1 MPLSDTTAEVSSD
14 TAASSIDIA
23 GWSEALQFV
32 ARHYGVPFSSGAAQQ
47 LVDALQA
54 TATPDC
60 LSRVADKLG
69 LRVKPATPTAAL
81 VSSWRLPVILQFADG
96 AVGVVT
102 ALTANKD
109 VSVVFSGDGG
119 CATTLPLDIVLSHA
133 DFAIVAR
140 PQRGSVDERVDN
152 YIAPYKEHW
161 FRVIA
166 FRDFSAYSHVLL
178 ASLVANV
185 LALAGVMFS
194 MQVYDRVVPS
204 KSFNTL
210 YVLFIGVLL
219 AALFDYMMRRL
230 RTRIIDIVGKRTDMR
245 ISDFVFGHALRVK
258 NQARP
263 TSTGTFIAQLRDL
276 EQVRELLTSTTV
288 AAVAD
293 LPFFVLFLFIF
304 WVIGGPLVAIPAA
317 ALVLLVLPGLL
328 VQGKLRA
335 AANEAMRE
343 SSLRNAMLVEA
354 VQGIEDIKSLQAE
367 DHFQQRWN
375 HYNAVAADGQL
386 RLRAITNGLA
396 AWSHTVQTGTFAAVV
411 FVGAPIVMEGDIT
424 TGSLVACSILGS
436 RMMAPMA
443 QLTHVLGRFQ
453 QARVGLN
460 SIDAILRMPTDHPQ
474 SDTRV
479 SAPVLQGAYSMKG
492 AVFQYGTSA
501 GRPAL
506 AVNNLSIKA
515 GEKLAILGKNG
526 AGKSTLLA
534 AMAGMVE
541 PAAGEVLL
549 DSLALSQIDPAD
561 LRRNVGLLTQDT
573 RLFHGT
579 IRENVTLGAL
589 HAPETTLLDVLT
601 MTGADEFVRKL
612 PRGLDHQ
619 ILEGGRGLSGG
630 QKQALLL
637 ARLLIRNPAVVLLD
651 EPTAAMDE
659 ATERQFIA
667 RFQAWSAE
675 RTVIVATHRMRVLE
689 LVQRVIVVD
698 NGQVTLDGSKEE
710 VLNRLRGVNGVTPPT
725 NVRVKVGEKSKPAKV
740 EDLAP
745 KMVKGEA

>member
-1 MPLSDTTAEVSSD
+1 MSLSDGQTESPPD
-14 TAASSIDIA
+14 TNAPGLDIA
-23 GWSEALQFV
+23 GWNEAFQYV
-32 ARHYGVPFSSGAAQQ
+32 ARHYGVPFSPGAAKQ
-47 LVDALQA
+47 LIETLHNNG
-54 TATPDC
+54 TEEC
-60 LSRVADKLG
+60 LTRMAGKMG
-69 LRVKPATPTAAL
+69 LRIKRAAPTSNL
-81 VSSWRLPVILQFADG
+81 LTSWRLPTILQFADG

-102 ALTANKD
+102 ALSASQE

-119 CATTLPLDIVLSHA
+119 CATTLPLDIVLSHS
-133 DFAIVAR
+133 DFAVVAR
-140 PQRGSVDERVDN
+140 PQRGTVDERVDS
-152 YIAPYKEHW
+152 YIAPHREHW
-161 FRVIA
+161 FRTIA
-166 FRDFSAYSHVLL
+166 FKDLGAYSHVML

-185 LALAGVMFS
+185 LALGGVMFS

-219 AALFDYMMRRL
+219 AALFDFIMRRL

-245 ISDFVFGHALRVK
+245 ISDLVFGHALRVK

-293 LPFFVLFLFIF
+293 LPFFLLFLFIF
-304 WVIGGPLVAIPAA
+304 WMIGGPLVFIPIT
-317 ALVLLVLPGLL
+317 ALVLLLLPGLL

-354 VQGIEDIKSLQAE
+354 VQGIEDIKTLQAE

-375 HYNAVAADGQL
+375 HYNAVSAEGQL
-386 RLRAITNGLA
+386 RLRSITNGLA
-396 AWSHTVQTGTFAAVV
+396 AWSHSIQTGTFAAVV
-411 FVGAPIVMEGDIT
+411 FVGAPIVMEGDMT

-443 QLTHVLGRFQ
+443 QLTQILGRFQ
-453 QARVGLN
+453 QARVGLK
-460 SIDAILRMPTDHPQ
+460 SIDAILQMPSDHPATE
-474 SDTRV
+474 TRV
-479 SAPVLQGAYSMKG
+479 SAPNLRGAYRIKG
-492 AVFQYGTSA
+492 AVFHYGA
-501 GRPAL
+501 GAGKPAL
-506 AVNNLSIKA
+506 VIGDLAIAA
-515 GEKLAILGKNG
+515 GEKVAVLGKNG
-526 AGKSTLLA
+526 AGKSTLLM
-534 AMAGMVE
+534 AMSAMIE
-541 PAAGEVLL
+541 PAAGEILL
-549 DSLALSQIDPAD
+549 DDLALSQIDPSD
-561 LRRNVGLLTQDT
+561 VRRHVGLLTQDT

-589 HAPETTLLDVLT
+589 HAPETALLEVLA
-601 MTGADEFVRKL
+601 MTGADDFVRKL
-612 PRGLDHQ
+612 PRGLDHP

-637 ARLLIRNPAVVLLD
+637 ARLLIRDPAVVLLD

-667 RFQAWSAE
+667 RFQTWSAG
-675 RTVIVATHRMRVLE
+675 RTVVVATHRMRVLD
-689 LVQRVIVVD
+689 LVQRIVVVEG
-698 NGQVTLDGSKEE
+698 GQVALDGSKEE
-710 VLNRLRGVNGVTPPT
+710 VLNTLRGVTKVVPPKDNRAKT
-725 NVRVKVGEKSKPAKV
+725 TGSVGSNAVAGFPLKTVK
-740 EDLAP
+740 
-745 KMVKGEA
+745 EA

>member
-1 MPLSDTTAEVSSD
+1 MSLSDGQTESPPD
-14 TAASSIDIA
+14 TNAPGLDIA
-23 GWSEALQFV
+23 GWNEAFQYV
-32 ARHYGVPFSSGAAQQ
+32 ARHYGVPFSPGAAKQ
-47 LVDALQA
+47 LIETLHNNG
-54 TATPDC
+54 TEEC
-60 LSRVADKLG
+60 LTRMAGKMG
-69 LRVKPATPTAAL
+69 LRIKRAAPTSNL
-81 VSSWRLPVILQFADG
+81 LTSWRLPTILQFADG

-102 ALTANKD
+102 ALSASQE

-119 CATTLPLDIVLSHA
+119 CATTLPLDIVLSHS
-133 DFAIVAR
+133 DFAVVAR
-140 PQRGSVDERVDN
+140 PQRGTVDERVDS
-152 YIAPYKEHW
+152 YIAPHREHW
-161 FRVIA
+161 FRTIA
-166 FRDFSAYSHVLL
+166 FKDLGAYSHVML

-185 LALAGVMFS
+185 LALGGVMFS

-219 AALFDYMMRRL
+219 AALFDFIMRRL

-245 ISDFVFGHALRVK
+245 ISDLVFGHALRVK

-293 LPFFVLFLFIF
+293 LPFFLLFLFIF
-304 WVIGGPLVAIPAA
+304 WMIGGPLVFIPIT
-317 ALVLLVLPGLL
+317 ALVLLLLPGLL

-354 VQGIEDIKSLQAE
+354 VQGIEDIKTLQAE

-375 HYNAVAADGQL
+375 HYNAVSAEGQL
-386 RLRAITNGLA
+386 RLRSITNGLA
-396 AWSHTVQTGTFAAVV
+396 AWSHSIQTGTFAAVV
-411 FVGAPIVMEGDIT
+411 FVGAPIVMEGDMT

-443 QLTHVLGRFQ
+443 QLTQILGRFQ
-453 QARVGLN
+453 QARVGLK
-460 SIDAILRMPTDHPQ
+460 SIDAILQMPSDHPATE
-474 SDTRV
+474 TRV
-479 SAPVLQGAYSMKG
+479 SAPNLRGAYRIKG
-492 AVFQYGTSA
+492 AVFHYGAAA
-501 GRPAL
+501 GKPAL
-506 AVNNLSIKA
+506 VIGDFAIAA
-515 GEKLAILGKNG
+515 GEKVAVLGKNG
-526 AGKSTLLA
+526 AGKSTLLM
-534 AMAGMVE
+534 AMSAMIE
-541 PAAGEVLL
+541 PAAGEILL
-549 DSLALSQIDPAD
+549 DDLALSQIDPSD
-561 LRRNVGLLTQDT
+561 VRRHVGLLTQDT

-589 HAPETTLLDVLT
+589 HAPETALLEVLA
-601 MTGADEFVRKL
+601 MTGADDFVRKL
-612 PRGLDHQ
+612 PRGLDHP

-637 ARLLIRNPAVVLLD
+637 ARLLIRDPAVVLLD

-667 RFQAWSAE
+667 RFQTWSAG
-675 RTVIVATHRMRVLE
+675 RTVVVATHRMRVLD
-689 LVQRVIVVD
+689 LVQRIVVVEG
-698 NGQVTLDGSKEE
+698 GQVALDGSKEE
-710 VLNRLRGVNGVTPPT
+710 VLNTLRGVTKVVPPKDNRAKT
-725 NVRVKVGEKSKPAKV
+725 TGSAGSNAVAGFPLKTVK
-740 EDLAP
+740 
-745 KMVKGEA
+745 EA